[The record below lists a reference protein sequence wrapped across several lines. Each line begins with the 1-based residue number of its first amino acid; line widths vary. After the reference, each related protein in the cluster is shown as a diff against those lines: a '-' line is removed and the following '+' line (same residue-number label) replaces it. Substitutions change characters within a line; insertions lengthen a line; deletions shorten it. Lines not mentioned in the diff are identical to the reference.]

1 MSENFLNAGYSIYKS
16 SFTTLNNSGVEGRVL
31 AFMDQH
37 SQTVTFDIRATGLE
51 PGAHAAHVH
60 GFPDDAEAMT
70 PLLARDTDGDGFV
83 ELAEGVPAYGPV
95 QLNLTTMPMEAGQL
109 TGMGAA
115 FPVADADGVLTYRQT
130 FSFAE
135 LGMAGADV
143 LDAIMPLGAKE
154 IVLHGQTLAE
164 GQGGGTGEADGTA
177 GFKAVL
183 PVASGELR
191 EVVGAEGVV
200 EAIGVMGLYGVNAID
215 WEAAVAAYDAM
226 PPATATWFL

>member
-1 MSENFLNAGYSIYKS
+1 
-16 SFTTLNNSGVEGRVL
+16 
-31 AFMDQH
+31 
-37 SQTVTFDIRATGLE
+37 
-51 PGAHAAHVH
+51 
-60 GFPDDAEAMT
+60 MT
-70 PLLARDTDGDGFV
+70 PGIARDADGDGFV
-83 ELAEGVPAYGPV
+83 ELAEGLPAYGPV

-115 FPVADADGVLTYRQT
+115 FPVADADGVLTYRQS
-130 FSFAE
+130 FSFAD

-164 GQGGGTGEADGTA
+164 GQGGGMGEADGSA
-177 GFKAVL
+177 GLKAIL

-200 EAIGVMGLYGVNAID
+200 EAIGVMDLYGVNAID
-215 WEAAVAAYDAM
+215 WEAAVAAYQAA
-226 PPATATWFL
+226 PPATETWYL